1 MELSGCA
8 ARHERH
14 LECNSADTACVGS
27 TNPREHKRNP
37 WTHSLFTI
45 THGAA
50 DARADGTH
58 MTISADFFFSFSSL
72 P

>member
-45 THGAA
+45 TQHGA
-50 DARADGTH
+50 ADGTH
-58 MTISADFFFSFSSL
+58 MTVQ
-72 P
+72 